1 MSGSWQQT
9 YSLFGQGVAV
19 SALLAALPIFVLLLL
34 LGVLRRPAW
43 IAALTAWATA
53 MLLALF
59 GFHMPV
65 ALAGSSALYGAAF
78 GLLPISW
85 IVFWA
90 IALYKTT
97 TEAGKFHVIQASVG
111 NLASDAR
118 IQALLIAFC
127 LGGFLE
133 GAAGFGTPVAI
144 ASAMLVGL
152 GFSPFRAAALC
163 LIANTAPVAFGSIG
177 IPVITLA
184 GITGLP
190 LDKLS
195 GTVGALCSPLALIIP
210 LYLVVVLAGWQGAM
224 EVWPALL
231 VTGGT
236 FGVCEYA
243 ISNFIGPGLTDILA
257 ALITGGALLVLLRF
271 WKPAP
276 NTRMLNLQN
285 TTAALDPG
293 AGPSG
298 TVLSGHSYTKREVF
312 GAWMPYGLLVVFVL
326 LWGYK
331 PVQRII
337 NLPTRVVNWPQL
349 HNLVHRMPP
358 VVGAPTPYGAT
369 YQLNWISASGT
380 ACMFA
385 TIIAALL
392 LGFTPFRFLALLGRV
407 CKQLALPTLTVAS
420 ILSMAFVM
428 NYSGATATLGL
439 AFAGTGV
446 MFPFFSPVL
455 GWLGVFLTGS
465 DTSSNA
471 LFGSMQTVTAGH
483 LHFSPVLM
491 AAASSSGGVMGK
503 MISLQTIVIAGAA
516 TGMPQSEQARLFRFT
531 LKHSIALV
539 TAIGIEVLLY
549 AYVFTSPVP
558 H

>member
-1 MSGSWQQT
+1 MTGAWQQT
-9 YSLFGQGVAV
+9 YSLFGQGVPL
-19 SALLAALPIFVLLLL
+19 SALVAALPIFMLLLL
-34 LGVLRRPAW
+34 LGVFRRPAW
-43 IAALTAWATA
+43 IAALTAWFAA
-53 MLLALF
+53 MLVALF
-59 GFHMPV
+59 GFHMPI
-65 ALAGSSALYGAAF
+65 AIAGSSALYGAAF
-78 GLLPISW
+78 GLFPISW

-97 TEAGKFHVIQASVG
+97 TEAGKFHVIQASIG
-111 NLASDAR
+111 NLAQDAR
-118 IQALLIAFC
+118 LQALLIAFC
-127 LGGFLE
+127 FGGFLE

-163 LIANTAPVAFGSIG
+163 LIANTAPVAYGSIG
-177 IPVITLA
+177 IPVVTLA

-195 GTVGALCSPLALIIP
+195 GMVGALCSPLALIIP
-210 LYLVVVLAGWQGAM
+210 LYMVVLLAGWQSAF

-236 FGVCEYA
+236 FSVCEYA
-243 ISNFIGPGLTDILA
+243 IAAFIGPGLTDILA

-276 NTRMLNLQN
+276 KSRMLNLQN
-285 TTAALDPG
+285 DVAMLDLS
-293 AGPSG
+293 AGLRG
-298 TVLSGHSYTKREVF
+298 TILSGHSYSKRAILS
-312 GAWMPYGLLVVFVL
+312 AWTPYGLLVVFVL
-326 LWGYK
+326 LWGFK
-331 PVQRII
+331 PVQKVI
-337 NLPTRVVNWPQL
+337 NLPTRVVNWPGL

-358 VVGAPTPYGAT
+358 IVGAPTPYGAT

-385 TIIAALL
+385 TIMAALML
-392 LGFTPFRFLALLGRV
+392 NFTPGRFVGLLGRV
-407 CKQLALPTLTVAS
+407 CKQLALPTSTVAS

-439 AFAGTGV
+439 AFAGSGM
-446 MFPFFSPVL
+446 MFPFFSPLL

-471 LFGSMQTVTAGH
+471 LFGSMQAVTAGH

-516 TGMPQSEQARLFRFT
+516 TGMPQGEQAKLFRFA
-531 LKHSIALV
+531 LKHSVVLVIAI
-539 TAIGIEVLLY
+539 AIEVLLY
-549 AYVFTSPVP
+549 AYIFEPRVS

>member
-1 MSGSWQQT
+1 
-9 YSLFGQGVAV
+9 
-19 SALLAALPIFVLLLL
+19 
-34 LGVLRRPAW
+34 
-43 IAALTAWATA
+43 
-53 MLLALF
+53 
-59 GFHMPV
+59 
-65 ALAGSSALYGAAF
+65 
-78 GLLPISW
+78 
-85 IVFWA
+85 
-90 IALYKTT
+90 
-97 TEAGKFHVIQASVG
+97 
-111 NLASDAR
+111 
-118 IQALLIAFC
+118 
-127 LGGFLE
+127 
-133 GAAGFGTPVAI
+133 
-144 ASAMLVGL
+144 
-152 GFSPFRAAALC
+152 
-163 LIANTAPVAFGSIG
+163 
-177 IPVITLA
+177 
-184 GITGLP
+184 
-190 LDKLS
+190 
-195 GTVGALCSPLALIIP
+195 
-210 LYLVVVLAGWQGAM
+210 VLAGWQGAM